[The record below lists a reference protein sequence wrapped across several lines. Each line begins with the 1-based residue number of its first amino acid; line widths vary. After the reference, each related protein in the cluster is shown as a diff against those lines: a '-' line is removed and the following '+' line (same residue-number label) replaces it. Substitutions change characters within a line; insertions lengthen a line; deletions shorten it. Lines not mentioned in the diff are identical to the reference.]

1 MTGKRKRTNKNRIP
15 LSADSINEERII
27 GEASVGNMY
36 YAWLLVIPTLMEQ
49 ESVSRERIQ
58 ELWDIAND
66 YIEYPQTIGS
76 NVGAVTKEIEAIIGL
91 PVPYPMIDF
100 SKVRTEGDLDALKR
114 KLKKNALHAALC
126 IIALAMK
133 STKLY
138 SSEDLRRIF
147 FNVDL
152 TMAEISSGATS
163 YERLLETV
171 RSYGIELS
179 EGADDMGLATCEG

>member
-1 MTGKRKRTNKNRIP
+1 MSGKRRRTNKNRIP
-15 LSADSINEERII
+15 ISAASINEERII
-27 GEASVGNMY
+27 GEASIGNMF

-58 ELWDIAND
+58 KLWDIGNG
-66 YIEYPQTIGS
+66 YIENPQTIGS
-76 NVGAVTKEIEAIIGL
+76 NVSAVTKEIESIIGL
-91 PVPYPMIDF
+91 PEPYPMIDF
-100 SKVRTEGDLDALKR
+100 TKVRTEGDLAVLKR

-152 TMAEISSGATS
+152 TMAEIGSNATS
-163 YERLLETV
+163 YEHLLEKV

-179 EGADDMGLATCEG
+179 EGADDMGLATREG